1 MTSAS
6 PTVRSRGPYRTG
18 VRRREQ
24 IIGAATAVFAEYG
37 YAGGSVRTIADRIGV
52 SPASLLQHFG
62 SKEGLLMAVLEDWD
76 RHTVEAQLT
85 DVTGLDYFRRLPEV
99 MAANVSNRGLLELFT
114 TMAAEASSPTHPA
127 HAFIQR
133 RYTDN
138 LATLAGHL
146 QQAVDA
152 GDVGGAHPGR
162 DRPSKSASSPPSST
176 ASGCNGSSTPAP
188 TSSPAPRPTSTA
200 PSPDGARLA
209 RPGCGV
215 TCEKPS
221 PHTVVRMTVGIR
233 LTYKAATMVSSR
245 SLRDLALGYA
255 CRCSGA
261 KSGVSENG
269 R

>member
-1 MTSAS
+1 MTSTT
-6 PTVRSRGPYRTG
+6 PTSRSRGPYRTG

-24 IIGAATAVFAEYG
+24 IISSATAVFGEYG

-76 RHTVEAQLT
+76 RRTVEAQLT

-114 TMAAEASSPTHPA
+114 TMAAEASSPNHPA

-138 LATLAGHL
+138 IATLTGHL

-152 GDVGGAHPGR
+152 GDVGVLTSAEITIEVRLITAVLDGIGLQWLL
-162 DRPSKSASSPPSST
+162 DPSTDVVTTTATYVSRTISGWCAAS
-176 ASGCNGSSTPAP
+176 
-188 TSSPAPRPTSTA
+188 
-200 PSPDGARLA
+200 
-209 RPGCGV
+209 
-215 TCEKPS
+215 
-221 PHTVVRMTVGIR
+221 
-233 LTYKAATMVSSR
+233 
-245 SLRDLALGYA
+245 
-255 CRCSGA
+255 
-261 KSGVSENG
+261 
-269 R
+269 

>member
-6 PTVRSRGPYRTG
+6 PTTRSRGPYRTG

-76 RHTVEAQLT
+76 RRTVEAQLT

-146 QQAVDA
+146 
-152 GDVGGAHPGR
+152 R
-162 DRPSKSASSPPSST
+162 ASRRRRRV
-176 ASGCNGSSTPAP
+176 AALTPAEIDHRSAP
-188 TSSPAPRPTSTA
+188 GHRRPRRHRAAMAPRPLH
-200 PSPDGARLA
+200 R
-209 RPGCGV
+209 RR
-215 TCEKPS
+215 
-221 PHTVVRMTVGIR
+221 HQH
-233 LTYKAATMVSSR
+233 
-245 SLRDLALGYA
+245 RDLRQPHHQRMVRCEVRWWCGGVGRGDKDAALRA
-255 CRCSGA
+255 
-261 KSGVSENG
+261 
-269 R
+269 